1 MQSPAICSF
10 LVLSG
15 FSLTTDDLAPRLDY
29 LADKK
34 MIEETTRVLH
44 QANRSWRIAKDGRDY
59 LDRQNL

>member
-1 MQSPAICSF
+1 
-10 LVLSG
+10 
-15 FSLTTDDLAPRLDY
+15 LTPDDLAPRLDY